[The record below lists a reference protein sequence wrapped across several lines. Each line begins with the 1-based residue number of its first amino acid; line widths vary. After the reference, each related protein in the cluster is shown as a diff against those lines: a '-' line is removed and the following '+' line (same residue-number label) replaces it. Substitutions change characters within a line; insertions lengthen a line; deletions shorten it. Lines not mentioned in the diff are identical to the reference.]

1 MRNLSWVSL
10 REASSASALREC
22 SPYAELLPP
31 RGNPRTDTQKRRVG
45 HPRKPKKR
53 QREQLLVEIIRKKQE
68 EGRAKPGFGEEHRR
82 SAPVARESRRKR
94 SILGGRRALEQ
105 RCVAV
110 CGHIAIGIWLGDG
123 RRTGLKAGHHKSQEP
138 CAGLDF
144 LNCIGRNEHE

>member
-1 MRNLSWVSL
+1 VRNLSWVSL

-31 RGNPRTDTQKRRVG
+31 RENPRTDAQKQRVG

-53 QREQLLVEIIRKKQE
+53 RREQLLVEITRKKKE
-68 EGRAKPGFGEEHRR
+68 EQNQD
-82 SAPVARESRRKR
+82 SAR
-94 SILGGRRALEQ
+94 SIEGVPQSQGNPGGNVLFWARRALEQ
-105 RCVAV
+105 RCVGV

-138 CAGLDF
+138 CAGLD
-144 LNCIGRNEHE
+144 LLTCTGRNEHE